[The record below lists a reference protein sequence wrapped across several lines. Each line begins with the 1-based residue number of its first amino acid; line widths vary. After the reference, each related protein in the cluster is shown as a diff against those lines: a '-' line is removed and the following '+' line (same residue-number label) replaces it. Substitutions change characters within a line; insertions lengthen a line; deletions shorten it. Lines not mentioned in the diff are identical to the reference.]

1 VSGTVAADAAKPRP
15 RLLVLASTYP
25 RWHGDPEPGF
35 VHELSRHLAARFE
48 VTVLCPHASG
58 ALPRERMDGVDVIRY
73 RYAPA
78 RWERLVNDGG
88 IVGNLRHRPWTALL
102 LPGFLLGQLWSLR
115 QLLRTLRPDV
125 IHAHWILPQ
134 ALMVALLQTVGTR
147 TPPTLVTSHGADLFA
162 LRGRLPMGLK
172 RLAMRRM
179 QASSVVSNAMREP
192 MLALGADP
200 ASLAVAPMGV
210 DLQHR
215 FTPDARTQRA
225 DHQLLFVG
233 RLVEKKGLTHLLD
246 ALPRV
251 LERHPHATLSIAGF
265 GPELV
270 ACQQQVERLG
280 LQAHVRFLGALS
292 QDALPDLYRRSS
304 MLITPFVQAR
314 SGDQEGLGLVMVEAL
329 GCGCPV
335 VTTRLPAMRELQ
347 DGPWPPYLA
356 EPGDADSL
364 AAQINALLD
373 DPSAAH
379 AWVQQLRPSLL
390 RRFDHAAV
398 AAGYSARLEAL
409 MVAERRPQTSDT
421 P

>member
-1 VSGTVAADAAKPRP
+1 MSGTVPASRAHRRS

-25 RWHGDPEPGF
+25 RWPGDPEPGF
-35 VHELSRHLAARFE
+35 VHELSRRLVAGFD
-48 VTVLCPHASG
+48 VTVLCPHADG
-58 ALPRERMDGVDVIRY
+58 ALRRERMDGVAIIRY

-102 LPGFLLGQLWSLR
+102 LPGFLLIQLLSLR
-115 QLLRTLRPDV
+115 RLLRTVQPDV

-134 ALMVALLQTVGTR
+134 ALMVALLRMVGVR

-162 LRGRLPMGLK
+162 LRGRLPTWLK
-172 RLAMRRM
+172 RLTMRRM
-179 QASSVVSNAMREP
+179 QAGTVVSSAMREP

-210 DLQHR
+210 DLQQR
-215 FTPDARTQRA
+215 FTPDAQTQRA
-225 DHQLLFVG
+225 GQQLLFVG
-233 RLVEKKGLTHLLD
+233 RLVEKKGLTHLLN
-246 ALPRV
+246 AMPLV
-251 LERHPHATLSIAGF
+251 LQRHPHTMLSIVGF
-265 GPELV
+265 GPEL
-270 ACQQQVERLG
+270 ASCQQQVVRLG
-280 LQAHVRFLGALS
+280 LQAHIRFLGALS

-335 VTTRLPAMRELQ
+335 VTTRLPAIRELQ
-347 DGPWPPYLA
+347 EGHWPPYLA
-356 EPGDADSL
+356 EPGDASSL
-364 AAQINALLD
+364 GAQINALLD
-373 DPSAAH
+373 NPSTGQ
-379 AWVQQLRPSLL
+379 AWVEQLRPSLV

-409 MVAERRPQTSDT
+409 VAAAHTQLNPPPT
-421 P
+421 

>member
-1 VSGTVAADAAKPRP
+1 MSGTVAADSAQRRP

-35 VHELSRHLAARFE
+35 VHELSQRLVADFDVR
-48 VTVLCPHASG
+48 VLCPHAAG
-58 ALPRERMDGVDVIRY
+58 ALPRECMDGVDVIRY

-102 LPGFLLGQLWSLR
+102 LPSFLLGQLWSL
-115 QLLRTLRPDV
+115 LRMLCTARPDV

-134 ALMVALLQTVGTR
+134 GLMVALLQMVGIR
-147 TPPTLVTSHGADLFA
+147 TPPTLVTSHGADLFS
-162 LRGRLPMGLK
+162 LRGRFPMWIK
-172 RLAMRRM
+172 RLTVRRM
-179 QASSVVSNAMREP
+179 QASSVVSSAMLGP

-200 ASLAVAPMGV
+200 DSLAVASMGV

-215 FTPDARTQRA
+215 FTPDTQMQRA
-225 DHQLLFVG
+225 GHELLFVG

-246 ALPRV
+246 ALPLV
-251 LERHPHATLSIAGF
+251 LQRHPQAKLSIAGF
-265 GPELV
+265 GPEL
-270 ACQQQVERLG
+270 AHCQQQVERLG
-280 LQAHVRFLGALS
+280 LQEHVRFLGALS
-292 QDALPDLYRRSS
+292 QDALPNLYRRSS

-335 VTTRLPAMRELQ
+335 VTTRLPAIRELR
-347 DGPWPPYLA
+347 DGQWPPYLA
-356 EPGDADSL
+356 EPGDACSL

-373 DPSAAH
+373 DPAAGQT
-379 AWVQQLRPSLL
+379 WVQQLRPSLM

-398 AAGYSARLEAL
+398 AAGYSARLAAL
-409 MVAERRPQTSDT
+409 AGAERTPQKSGH